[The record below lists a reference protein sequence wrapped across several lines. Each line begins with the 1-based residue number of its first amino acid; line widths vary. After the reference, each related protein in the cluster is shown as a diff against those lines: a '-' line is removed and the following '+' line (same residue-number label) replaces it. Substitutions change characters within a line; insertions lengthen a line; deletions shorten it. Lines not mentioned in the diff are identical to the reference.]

1 MHSTIHSQWSPGQ
14 APQLPQLPQLPPA
27 VLHLNAALALSEL
40 AFRSEIY
47 LPLHFFKLVNGLL
60 TAFIVDLSYFDIVS
74 HFDDSLNFLTFETGT
89 GTVFLGF

>member
-1 MHSTIHSQWSPGQ
+1 MRILMASRIQHFSIVMHSTVQYLQSQWSLGQ

-47 LPLHFFKLVNGLL
+47 IL
-60 TAFIVDLSYFDIVS
+60 T
-74 HFDDSLNFLTFETGT
+74 
-89 GTVFLGF
+89 

>member
-1 MHSTIHSQWSPGQ
+1 MRIRMRVWMESRTPHFIIVMLSKIHSQWSLGQ

-47 LPLHFFKLVNGLL
+47 FPLH
-60 TAFIVDLSYFDIVS
+60 SS
-74 HFDDSLNFLTFETGT
+74 
-89 GTVFLGF
+89 